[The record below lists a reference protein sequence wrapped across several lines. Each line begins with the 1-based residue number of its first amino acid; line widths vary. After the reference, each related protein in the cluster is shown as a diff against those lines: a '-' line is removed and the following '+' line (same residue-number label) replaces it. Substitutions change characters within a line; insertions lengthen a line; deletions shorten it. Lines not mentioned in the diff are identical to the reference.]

1 MPADLLN
8 VPQSQC
14 GDCPIRHNAVCSDCE
29 ASELLQLE
37 AMKTYRSYAPGE
49 TIIWAG
55 DDLSFLGSVVHGVAS
70 LSRTLADGRRQM
82 VGMLFPS
89 DFVGRPGRDFT
100 PMTSLPPPT

>member
-1 MPADLLN
+1 MTVDLLN
-8 VPQSQC
+8 VPQSQF

-29 ASELLQLE
+29 AYELLQLE

-82 VGMLFPS
+82 V
-89 DFVGRPGRDFT
+89 
-100 PMTSLPPPT
+100 